1 MAESKNRKNYYEAM
15 FLISPS
21 VATDL
26 GGAIQ
31 HIREILGRGDVELI
45 SLRKW
50 DERRLAYEIQ
60 KNKRGVYILAYFAA
74 DPSRLALI
82 ERACN
87 LSEQL
92 LRSLIIRADH
102 LTLEEMQ
109 AADGQAELATE
120 IELRKARMAE
130 EREEAASPAESSSA
144 S

>member
-15 FLISPS
+15 FLISPT

-26 GGAIQ
+26 GAAVQ
-31 HIREILGRGDVELI
+31 HIREILAKGAAELI

-50 DERRLAYEIQ
+50 DERRLAYEIK

-74 DPSRLALI
+74 DPSRLAAI

-102 LTLEEMQ
+102 LSLEEMQ

-120 IELRKARMAE
+120 IELRSARMAAE
-130 EREEAASPAESSSA
+130 HEPAEAANPS
-144 S
+144 

>member
-15 FLISPS
+15 FLISPA

-26 GGAIQ
+26 GAAVQ
-31 HIREILGRGDVELI
+31 HIRDILAKGAAELV

-50 DERRLAYEIQ
+50 DERRLAYEIK

-74 DPSRLALI
+74 DPIHLATI

-92 LRSLIIRADH
+92 LRCLIIRADH
-102 LTLEEMQ
+102 LSLEEMQ
-109 AADGQAELATE
+109 AADAQAELATE
-120 IELRKARMAE
+120 IELRSTRLAA
-130 EREEAASPAESSSA
+130 EREAAEVSNA